1 MCGFVWKI
9 HLRTICCHQFRHLV
23 VVCCIWPNS
32 MDSLTFLL
40 PPSPNAGTDDGHY
53 CSCLIPHKTNG
64 WFNIFLSYSFY
75 EFLRRLLQ
83 YDNHPMLKQQSTLL
97 FPFGIALVARVERCH
112 QKVILHVMEFPTKH
126 FISLHMVFEG
136 WNNSPLVFVPLF
148 EMHFHVVYFHNFLFQ
163 LSQFNCHS
171 SRAYFFCGF
180 WSKLIHL
187 FLIGIM
193 LRCWRY
199 RDDFF
204 LLNF

>member
-1 MCGFVWKI
+1 MIPASPRSKCVALFGKSILEPSVVISSGIWWWSVAFGQIQWTVS
-9 HLRTICCHQFRHLV
+9 LFSCHHHQMLVQMMVITV
-23 VVCCIWPNS
+23 VVWSRIKL
-32 MDSLTFLL
+32 MV
-40 PPSPNAGTDDGHY
+40 G
-53 CSCLIPHKTNG
+53 
-64 WFNIFLSYSFY
+64 FNIFLSYSFY

-126 FISLHMVFEG
+126 FVSLHMVFEG

-171 SRAYFFCGF
+171 SRAYFFL
-180 WSKLIHL
+180 W
-187 FLIGIM
+187 FLV
-193 LRCWRY
+193 
-199 RDDFF
+199 
-204 LLNF
+204 